1 MQLMI
6 LLKRNEKKW
15 KPRRL
20 EGSKDEYKLAKKA
33 ARRTV
38 YDVKQEAQSK
48 YFQDIN
54 TNNDRNKICKMARAI
69 KDTNKDVTGEKCVC
83 DNKGNLAISDKA
95 KLHAWTEHYQRL
107 LNVEFP
113 WDKNSL
119 NNSAAVEG
127 PDIFVAE
134 NIV

>member
-48 YFQDIN
+48 YFQDI
-54 TNNDRNKICKMARAI
+54 KYK
-69 KDTNKDVTGEKCVC
+69 
-83 DNKGNLAISDKA
+83 
-95 KLHAWTEHYQRL
+95 Q
-107 LNVEFP
+107 
-113 WDKNSL
+113 
-119 NNSAAVEG
+119 
-127 PDIFVAE
+127 
-134 NIV
+134 

>member
-54 TNNDRNKICKMARAI
+54 TNNDRNKIFKMARAI

-95 KLHAWTEHYQRL
+95 VTCLDGTLSETLKC
-107 LNVEFP
+107 
-113 WDKNSL
+113 
-119 NNSAAVEG
+119 
-127 PDIFVAE
+127 
-134 NIV
+134 